1 MRTSWVCLL
10 GGVALAFT
18 FNAALAAQQDKKP
31 KKAKQTQDHG
41 IDDADVSVVTD
52 KNAEGAVVVR
62 RPDGS
67 LLSILDESFLEA
79 TVAVKNADGTITY
92 RCFRGLPAAANH
104 LTQAAKPAAPAL
116 EVK

>member
-1 MRTSWVCLL
+1 MRTSWVCLI

-18 FNAALAAQQDKKP
+18 FNAALAAQQNTKP
-31 KKAKQTQDHG
+31 KKAKQTQDRG
-41 IDDADVSVVTD
+41 IDDTDLSVVPD
-52 KNAEGAVVVR
+52 KNAEGATVVR

-92 RCFRGLPAAANH
+92 RCFHGLPAAANH
-104 LTQAAKPAAPAL
+104 LKVAKPAAPAL

>member
-1 MRTSWVCLL
+1 MRTSWVCLV
-10 GGVALAFT
+10 GGMALAFT

-31 KKAKQTQDHG
+31 KKAKQTQDSG
-41 IDDADVSVVTD
+41 IDDTDLSVVAD
-52 KNAEGAVVVR
+52 KNAEGAKVVQ

-67 LLSILDESFLEA
+67 RLSILDESFLEA

-92 RCFRGLPAAANH
+92 RCFHGLAAAADH
-104 LTQAAKPAAPAL
+104 VKQTAKPAAPAL

>member
-1 MRTSWVCLL
+1 MRTSWICLI

-41 IDDADVSVVTD
+41 IDDMDLSVVAD
-52 KNAEGAVVVR
+52 KNAEGARVIR

-79 TVAVKNADGTITY
+79 TVAVKNPDGTITY
-92 RCFRGLPAAANH
+92 RCFHGLPAAANH
-104 LTQAAKPAAPAL
+104 LKQTAKPATPAVEL
-116 EVK
+116 K

>member
-1 MRTSWVCLL
+1 MRTSWVCLI
-10 GGVALAFT
+10 GAVALALT
-18 FNAALAAQQDKKP
+18 FNASLAAQQDKKP
-31 KKAKQTQDHG
+31 KKAKQTQDQG
-41 IDDADVSVVTD
+41 IDDADLSAMVD
-52 KNAEGAVVVR
+52 KNAAGARVIQ

-92 RCFRGLPAAANH
+92 RCFHGLPAAAHH
-104 LTQAAKPAAPAL
+104 LKQTAKPATPAL

>member
-1 MRTSWVCLL
+1 MRTSWVCLI

-18 FNAALAAQQDKKP
+18 VNAGVAAQQDKKP
-31 KKAKQTQDHG
+31 KKAKQTHDVG
-41 IDDADVSVVTD
+41 IDDADVAVAPD
-52 KNAEGAVVVR
+52 KNAAGAKVIQ

-67 LLSILDESFLEA
+67 LLSILDDSFLEA

-92 RCFRGLPAAANH
+92 RCFHGLPAAADH
-104 LTQAAKPAAPAL
+104 LKQTAKPATPAL

>member
-1 MRTSWVCLL
+1 MRTSWVCLI
-10 GGVALAFT
+10 GGMALAFAV
-18 FNAALAAQQDKKP
+18 NATLAAQQDKKP
-31 KKAKQTQDHG
+31 KKAKQTQDQG
-41 IDDADVSVVTD
+41 IDDADLSVVAD
-52 KNAEGAVVVR
+52 KNAEGAQVIR

-92 RCFRGLPAAANH
+92 RCFHGLPAAANH
-104 LTQAAKPAAPAL
+104 LKQSANPAAPAL